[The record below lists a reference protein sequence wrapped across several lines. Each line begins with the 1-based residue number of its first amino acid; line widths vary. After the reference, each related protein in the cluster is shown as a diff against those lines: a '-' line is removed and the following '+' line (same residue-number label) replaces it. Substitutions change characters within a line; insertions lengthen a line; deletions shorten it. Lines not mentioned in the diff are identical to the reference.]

1 MSPQQRFLLLLIVVG
16 ALATVLGLVSKRASL
31 LPYPVV
37 LAAAGVVIGLLPGG
51 QLTHIGADVIL
62 LAFVPGLVFEA
73 ALTLDLP
80 ELRRRLLPIGLLA
93 SAGVALTVVLIGTLT
108 HLILG
113 LSWASGV
120 LLGAILATTDPI
132 AVVTLMRRMNAP
144 AGLSAILE
152 GESLFNDGTGV
163 AVFTAVLA
171 TILSGAPSVG
181 DATLRFL
188 EITLGGTAIGL
199 AVGFL
204 GLLLL
209 RFAADA
215 PLEILATLVIAYG
228 SYLAA
233 DVVHASGIVAVVVA
247 GIVVARYG
255 SAIGR
260 LHGPQ
265 LLGFW
270 SLLAFVLNAVLFIL
284 VGAALPAWRLV
295 PVLGFVVVVFLIML
309 VTRAVPVYGL
319 LGASALRPPPIPWA
333 WRHLTFWA
341 GLRGA
346 LSVALALSVAN
357 IAAVDSR
364 VSVIAY
370 GVVLLSLLVQGGL
383 VSPVTRVL
391 GMGAVPGAGFA
402 RPGTLRG
409 DVPPQAHEAP

>member
-1 MSPQQRFLLLLIVVG
+1 VSPQQRFLLLLILVG
-16 ALATVLGLVSKRASL
+16 ALATVLGLVSKRARL

-37 LAAAGVVIGLLPGG
+37 LAAAGVVVGLVPGG
-51 QLTHIGADVIL
+51 HLTHIGADVIL

-80 ELRRRLLPIGLLA
+80 ELRRRLLPVGLLA
-93 SAGVALTVVLIGTLT
+93 TAGVALTVLLIGTLT

-113 LSWASGV
+113 LSWASGM
-120 LLGAILATTDPI
+120 LLGAILAATDPI

-171 TILSGAPSVG
+171 TILSGAPSAG
-181 DATLRFL
+181 DAALRFL

-209 RFAADA
+209 RFAGDA

-233 DVVHASGIVAVVVA
+233 DVLHASGIVAVVVA

-270 SLLAFVLNAVLFIL
+270 GLLAFVLNAILFIL

-295 PVLGFVVVVFLIML
+295 PVLGLVVVVFLIML

-319 LGASALRPPPIPWA
+319 LTASAVRPPPIPWA

-346 LSVALALSVAN
+346 LSVALALSVADLPG
-357 IAAVDSR
+357 VDSR

-383 VSPVTRVL
+383 VAPVTRVL
-391 GMGAVPGAGFA
+391 GMGETPGAG
-402 RPGTLRG
+402 
-409 DVPPQAHEAP
+409 VPPQAERPA

>member
-1 MSPQQRFLLLLIVVG
+1 MTPQQRFLLLLILVG
-16 ALATVLGLVSKRASL
+16 ALATVLGLVSRRARL

-37 LAAAGVVIGLLPGG
+37 LAAAGIAVGLLPGG
-51 QLTHIGADVIL
+51 QFPRVGADVIL

-73 ALTLDLP
+73 ALTLDLA
-80 ELRRRLLPIGLLA
+80 ELRRRLVPVGLLA
-93 SAGVALTVVLIGTLT
+93 TVGVALTVLLIASLT

-113 LSWASGV
+113 FSWASGF
-120 LLGAILATTDPI
+120 LLGAILAATDPI
-132 AVVTLMRRMNAP
+132 AVVTLLRRLKAP
-144 AGLSAILE
+144 AGLAAILE

-171 TILSGAPSVG
+171 TILSGAPSLG
-181 DATLRFL
+181 DATIRFL

-199 AVGFL
+199 GVGFL
-204 GLLLL
+204 GLALL
-209 RFAADA
+209 RFAEDA

-270 SLLAFVLNAVLFIL
+270 NLLAFVLNAMLFIL
-284 VGAALPAWRLV
+284 VGAALPAWKLLPIASVVLV
-295 PVLGFVVVVFLIML
+295 TFVIML
-309 VTRAVPVYGL
+309 ITRAAPVYGL
-319 LGASALRPPPIPWA
+319 LAVAGLRPPPIPWR
-333 WRHLTFWA
+333 WRHVTYWA

-346 LSVALALSVAN
+346 LSVALALSVAGLVG
-357 IAAVDSR
+357 VDSR

-370 GVVLLSLLVQGGL
+370 GVVLLSLVVQGAL
-383 VSPVTRVL
+383 LTPIARVL
-391 GMGAVPGAGFA
+391 RIESA
-402 RPGTLRG
+402 T
-409 DVPPQAHEAP
+409 

>member
-1 MSPQQRFLLLLIVVG
+1 MSPQQRFLLLLILVG
-16 ALATVLGLVSKRASL
+16 ALATVLGLVSKRARMV
-31 LPYPVV
+31 PYPIV
-37 LAAAGVVIGLLPGG
+37 LAAAGVVVGLLPGG
-51 QLTHIGADVIL
+51 QLGHDGADVIL

-80 ELRRRLLPIGLLA
+80 ELRRRLLPVGLLA
-93 SAGVALTVVLIGTLT
+93 TIGVALTVLLIGTLT
-108 HLILG
+108 HLVLG
-113 LSWASGV
+113 LSWASAM
-120 LLGAILATTDPI
+120 LLGAILAATDPI
-132 AVVTLMRRMNAP
+132 AVVTLMRQMKAP
-144 AGLSAILE
+144 FGLSAILE

-171 TILSGAPSVG
+171 TIVSGSPSIG
-181 DATLRFL
+181 DASLRFL
-188 EITLGGTAIGL
+188 EITAGGTVIGL

-233 DVVHASGIVAVVVA
+233 DVIHASGIVAVVVA

-255 SAIGR
+255 TAIGR
-260 LHGPQ
+260 LNGPQ

-270 SLLAFVLNAVLFIL
+270 SLLAFVLNAMLFIL
-284 VGAALPAWRLV
+284 VGAALPAWQLV

-309 VTRAVPVYGL
+309 VTRAIPVYGL
-319 LGASALRPPPIPWA
+319 LGVSAIRPPPIPWA

-357 IAAVDSR
+357 VPGVDSR
-364 VSVIAY
+364 VALIAY

-383 VSPVTRVL
+383 VVPVTR
-391 GMGAVPGAGFA
+391 A
-402 RPGTLRG
+402 LRIEKA
-409 DVPPQAHEAP
+409 D